1 MNTLSECT
9 YFYISKSITLY
20 TFLLVFKIVK
30 SLQRIIKD
38 TVNYL
43 GNIIN
48 SQKKYGNE
56 ILFILEKLKA
66 ELVTKDIYEGRI
78 KL

>member
-1 MNTLSECT
+1 M
-9 YFYISKSITLY
+9 
-20 TFLLVFKIVK
+20 
-30 SLQRIIKD
+30 
-38 TVNYL
+38 NYL

-78 KL
+78 KLWKDLLKEICKNNAKV